1 MGCYIVQINGGVE
14 MGFEVKEV
22 QTTPNPN
29 ALKFVLD
36 RVIAPQPSSFFKAEA
51 AVHHPLASKLFEI
64 SGVTSLLLLG
74 DFVTVNKQPQA
85 KWSAITK
92 NVKRVLSEA

>member
-1 MGCYIVQINGGVE
+1 

-22 QTTPNPN
+22 QATPNPN

-36 RVIAPQPSSFFKAEA
+36 RVISQQPTSFFKAEA
-51 AVHHPLASKLFEI
+51 AAAHPVAARLFEI
-64 SGVTSLLLLG
+64 PGVTSLLLLG

-85 KWSAITK
+85 KWSQITK
-92 NVKRVLSEA
+92 KVKRVLSEA